1 MFLAITGNIL
11 SMPPN
16 IILIGPMGVGKTTIG
31 RALAKQLHK
40 EFVDSDQEIE
50 DRTGVSIVTIFD
62 IEGEEGFR
70 KRETDIL
77 KELTQRKDI
86 VLATGGGAVASEE
99 NRKTLRSNGFIVY
112 LHASV
117 ELQLERTR
125 NVKNRPLLQN
135 DDPRET
141 LATLMQER
149 EPIYRQEADLVI
161 DTDEYAPTTV
171 ARELSRELKNKWQ
184 M

>member
-1 MFLAITGNIL
+1 M
-11 SMPPN
+11 SRN

-50 DRTGVSIVTIFD
+50 DRTGVSISTIFD

-70 KRETDIL
+70 KREIAIL
-77 KELTQRKDI
+77 KELAQRKDI
-86 VLATGGGAVASEE
+86 VLATGGGAVTSEE
-99 NRKTLRSNGFIVY
+99 NRRVLRSGGFIVY

-117 ELQLERTR
+117 DLQLERTR

-135 DDPRET
+135 DNPREILT
-141 LATLMQER
+141 ALMEER
-149 EPIYRQEADLVI
+149 EPIYRREADLIV
-161 DTDEYAPTTV
+161 DTDEHAPSAV
-171 ARELSRELKNKWQ
+171 ARDLARELNNKWQ
-184 M
+184 I